1 MFWSSCPFCLVCR
14 CSMLGPSVSKKSFEL
29 KQFLLC
35 RVQSV
40 KTGARQNRQK
50 KSGGKDWDHS
60 PKPTKMV
67 RGRSQIS
74 TYLNQETLHS
84 SNGKEGALRPPEANG
99 SWWRS
104 WFHPKWNQKHRV
116 PKTLLPLLSNLRL
129 EKVVRFMYAMMQC
142 WWELKR
148 LPRSK
153 NEWSFP
159 SMDQL
164 SPLSNGRLCKII
176 PYTQT
181 TLPKE
186 TFWSACILW
195 LMDAHGTCSTCFRC
209 VICNG

>member
-84 SNGKEGALRPPEANG
+84 SNGKEGALRPPEVNG

-164 SPLSNGRLCKII
+164 SPLWAMEDSAKLYRI
-176 PYTQT
+176 
-181 TLPKE
+181 LPKPL
-186 TFWSACILW
+186 FQKKLSGQPVFYGSWM
-195 LMDAHGTCSTCFRC
+195 LMVLAVHASG
-209 VICNG
+209 V

>member
-29 KQFLLC
+29 KHFLLC

-84 SNGKEGALRPPEANG
+84 SNGKEGALRPPEVNG
-99 SWWRS
+99 SCYHSCLTFDSRRWCVSCMQWCNADGS
-104 WFHPKWNQKHRV
+104 WKGCQGARTNEVSLQWTSFHLFEQW
-116 PKTLLPLLSNLRL
+116 KTLQNYTVYPNHSSTRNFLVSLY
-129 EKVVRFMYAMMQC
+129 FM
-142 WWELKR
+142 
-148 LPRSK
+148 
-153 NEWSFP
+153 
-159 SMDQL
+159 
-164 SPLSNGRLCKII
+164 
-176 PYTQT
+176 
-181 TLPKE
+181 
-186 TFWSACILW
+186 
-195 LMDAHGTCSTCFRC
+195 AHGCSWYLQYMLP
-209 VICNG
+209 V